1 MKVCSNK
8 IGDSIKPIFKIRRMH
23 LTSLLIPI
31 LGNRERNK
39 STKGKGKEHHHNGS
53 VHDIGE
59 NWRVHAVLFRG
70 ITHFLTKREGTQ
82 QNVACHCQSLSK
94 GVGGRDGH

>member
-1 MKVCSNK
+1 MKIKYLRSKQTSKTHSKVNK
-8 IGDSIKPIFKIRRMH
+8 
-23 LTSLLIPI
+23 
-31 LGNRERNK
+31 N
-39 STKGKGKEHHHNGS
+39 HHNGS